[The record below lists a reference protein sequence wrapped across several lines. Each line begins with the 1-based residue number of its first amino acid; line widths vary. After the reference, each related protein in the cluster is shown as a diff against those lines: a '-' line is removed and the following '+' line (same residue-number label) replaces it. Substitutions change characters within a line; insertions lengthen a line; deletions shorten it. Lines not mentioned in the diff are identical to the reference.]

1 MNKFQ
6 DVLLPQEKPF
16 EIYSQLTKTD
26 LLTSGKLLNS
36 GNIVDTFNSL
46 TVPVSQS
53 SIINFFPLP
62 QIENGNSFEQFL
74 TQPQLLGAAPN
85 VSPSTSAIGDIL
97 TGEKVQKQASS
108 TVSSQLFGAS
118 TNERQAKNSTLPVG
132 VFQVGASGQ
141 VSADYLFDANPLQP
155 PVAKVL
161 GAVETSTTDSN
172 GNVETAILDQT
183 GQVVSAKDG
192 GGLKPAFE
200 QNQNLLVTK
209 RTDGQ
214 GNTTSY
220 EYDAKGNV
228 KSISDSLSSVGQT
241 DSSGNNNSNIFAAGT
256 ERLVGSSPL
265 SVAIGDVNADGKAD
279 MITANQSSN
288 NISILPGNGDGTF
301 GVKTDVAVGSYPAS
315 VALGDL
321 DSDGDLD
328 IVTGGN
334 GNFFVSSSLSILANN
349 GDGSFTRND
358 ITLPYYIGTQALEL
372 TDLNADGDLDIV
384 ISGSGYANSGV
395 MSVLLGSNGSSF
407 GTRTD
412 YNTRSGPYSIAVGRL
427 NQDLS
432 FDVVTANR
440 FSNNVSV
447 FPGNGNGSFG
457 TRRDFRVGS
466 SPESVAVGD
475 LNGDG
480 NSDIITANY
489 SSRNVSV
496 LFGDSNGN
504 FGIPTNYSVGNFY
517 PLSVALG
524 NVDSHSDLD
533 VVVSVTGSANQV
545 SVLLNDGTG
554 SLTLKENVAVS
565 SRPIAAA
572 LRDLDLD
579 GDLDLVTVNNRS
591 NDVSIRLNNTVPIV
605 KTQVR
610 GY

>member
-36 GNIVDTFNSL
+36 GNIVDTSNSL

-53 SIINFFPLP
+53 STINFFSLP

-85 VSPSTSAIGDIL
+85 ASPSTSAIGDIL

-141 VSADYLFDANPLQP
+141 V
-155 PVAKVL
+155 
-161 GAVETSTTDSN
+161 
-172 GNVETAILDQT
+172 
-183 GQVVSAKDG
+183 VSAKDG

-200 QNQNLLVTK
+200 RNQNLLVTK
-209 RTDGQ
+209 RTDGG

-228 KSISDSLSSVGQT
+228 KSISDSLSSAGQT
-241 DSSGNNNSNIFAAGT
+241 GSSSNNNSNIFAAGT
-256 ERLVGSSPL
+256 EHLVGSSPL
-265 SVAIGDVNADGKAD
+265 SVAIGDVNGDGKAD
-279 MITANQSSN
+279 IITTNYSSN

-301 GVKTDVAVGSYPAS
+301 GVKTDVAVNLYPDS

-328 IVTGGN
+328 IVTGN
-334 GNFFVSSSLSILANN
+334 GNRNYNYWVDSSLSILANN

-372 TDLNADGDLDIV
+372 TELNADGDLDIV
-384 ISGSGYANSGV
+384 ISGSGYGNSGQ

-412 YNTRSGPYSIAVGRL
+412 YNTGYAPHSLAVGRL

-432 FDVVTANR
+432 FDVVTANSY
-440 FSNNVSV
+440 SNNVSV

-457 TRRDFRVGS
+457 TRRDFPVGY
-466 SPESVAVGD
+466 SPSSVAVGD

-480 NSDIITANY
+480 NSDIITANANY

-504 FGIPTNYSVGNFY
+504 FGIPTNYSVGNFT

-524 NVDSHSDLD
+524 DVDNDSDLD

-545 SVLLNDGTG
+545 SVLFNDGTG
-554 SLTLKENVAVS
+554 SLMLKENVAVS
-565 SRPIAAA
+565 SGPTDAA

-579 GDLDLVTVNNRS
+579 GDLDLVTVNNGS
-591 NDVSIRLNNTVPIV
+591 DNVSIRLNNTVQIV
-605 KTQVR
+605 RPQVK

>member
-1 MNKFQ
+1 MNKIQ

-36 GNIVDTFNSL
+36 GNIVDTSNSL
-46 TVPVSQS
+46 TVPISQS
-53 SIINFFPLP
+53 STINFLPLP

-85 VSPSTSAIGDIL
+85 ASPSTSAIGDIL

-118 TNERQAKNSTLPVG
+118 TNEQQAKNSTLPVG

-141 VSADYLFDANPLQP
+141 V
-155 PVAKVL
+155 
-161 GAVETSTTDSN
+161 
-172 GNVETAILDQT
+172 
-183 GQVVSAKDG
+183 VSAKDG

-200 QNQNLLVTK
+200 PNQNLLVTK
-209 RTDGQ
+209 RTDGL

-228 KSISDSLSSVGQT
+228 KSISDSLSSADQT
-241 DSSGNNNSNIFAAGT
+241 GSSGNNYSNIFAAGT
-256 ERLVGSSPL
+256 EHLVGTSPL
-265 SVAIGDVNADGKAD
+265 SVAIGDVNGDGKAD
-279 MITANQSSN
+279 TITTNYSSN

-301 GVKTDVAVGSYPAS
+301 GVKTDVAVNSYPGS

-321 DSDGDLD
+321 DGDGDLD
-328 IVTGGN
+328 IVTGN
-334 GNFFVSSSLSILANN
+334 ANRNYNYFRDSSLSILVNN

-358 ITLPYYIGTQALEL
+358 ITLPHYIGTQALEL
-372 TDLNADGDLDIV
+372 SDLNADGDLDIV
-384 ISGSGYANSGV
+384 ISGSGYGNIGQ

-412 YNTRSGPYSIAVGRL
+412 YNTGSGPYSIAVGRL

-457 TRRDFRVGS
+457 TRRDFPVGS
-466 SPESVAVGD
+466 SPNSVAVGD

-480 NSDIITANY
+480 NSDIITANS

-504 FGIPTNYSVGNFY
+504 FGIPTNYSVDNFY

-524 NVDSHSDLD
+524 DVDNDSDLD
-533 VVVSVTGSANQV
+533 VVVSVAASANQV
-545 SVLLNDGTG
+545 SVLFNDGTG
-554 SLTLKENVAVS
+554 SLILKENVAVS
-565 SRPIAAA
+565 SWPIGAA

-579 GDLDLVTVNNRS
+579 GDLDLVTVNNGS
-591 NDVSIRLNNTVPIV
+591 NNVSIRLNNTVQIV
-605 KTQVR
+605 RPQVR

>member
-36 GNIVDTFNSL
+36 GNIVDTSNSL

-53 SIINFFPLP
+53 STINFFSLP

-85 VSPSTSAIGDIL
+85 ASPSTSAIGDIL

-141 VSADYLFDANPLQP
+141 V
-155 PVAKVL
+155 
-161 GAVETSTTDSN
+161 
-172 GNVETAILDQT
+172 
-183 GQVVSAKDG
+183 VSAKDG

-200 QNQNLLVTK
+200 RNQNLLVTK
-209 RTDGQ
+209 RTDGG

-228 KSISDSLSSVGQT
+228 KSISDSLSSAGQT
-241 DSSGNNNSNIFAAGT
+241 GSSSNNNSNIFAAGT
-256 ERLVGSSPL
+256 EHLVGSSPL
-265 SVAIGDVNADGKAD
+265 SVAIGDVNGDGKAD
-279 MITANQSSN
+279 IITTNRSSN

-301 GVKTDVAVGSYPAS
+301 GVKTDVAVNLYPDS

-328 IVTGGN
+328 IVTGN
-334 GNFFVSSSLSILANN
+334 GNRNYNYWVDSSLSILANN

-372 TDLNADGDLDIV
+372 TELNADGDLDIV
-384 ISGSGYANSGV
+384 ISGSGYGNSGQ

-412 YNTRSGPYSIAVGRL
+412 YNTGYAPHSLAVGRL

-432 FDVVTANR
+432 FDVVTANSY
-440 FSNNVSV
+440 SNNVSV

-457 TRRDFRVGS
+457 TRRDFPVGY
-466 SPESVAVGD
+466 SPSSVAVGD

-480 NSDIITANY
+480 NSDIITANANY

-504 FGIPTNYSVGNFY
+504 FGIPTNYSVGNFT

-524 NVDSHSDLD
+524 DVDNDSDLD

-545 SVLLNDGTG
+545 SVLFNDGTG
-554 SLTLKENVAVS
+554 SLMLKENVAVS
-565 SRPIAAA
+565 SGPTDAA

-579 GDLDLVTVNNRS
+579 GDLDLVTVNNGS
-591 NDVSIRLNNTVPIV
+591 DNVSIRLNNTVQIV
-605 KTQVR
+605 RPQVK

>member
-6 DVLLPQEKPF
+6 DVLLPQKKPF
-16 EIYSQLTKTD
+16 EIYSAFTKTD
-26 LLTSGKLLNS
+26 LLTSENKLNS
-36 GNIVDTFNSL
+36 GNTVDTSNSL

-53 SIINFFPLP
+53 STINFFPLP

-85 VSPSTSAIGDIL
+85 ASPSTSAIGDIL

-118 TNERQAKNSTLPVG
+118 TNERQTKNSTLPVG

-141 VSADYLFDANPLQP
+141 V
-155 PVAKVL
+155 
-161 GAVETSTTDSN
+161 
-172 GNVETAILDQT
+172 
-183 GQVVSAKDG
+183 VSAKDG

-200 QNQNLLVTK
+200 RNQNLLVTK
-209 RTDGQ
+209 RTDGR

-228 KSISDSLSSVGQT
+228 KSISDSLSSAGQT
-241 DSSGNNNSNIFAAGT
+241 GSSGNNYSNIFATGT
-256 ERLVGSSPL
+256 EHLVGSSPL
-265 SVAIGDVNADGKAD
+265 SVAIGDVNGDGKAD
-279 MITANQSSN
+279 TITTNYSSN

-328 IVTGGN
+328 IVTGN
-334 GNFFVSSSLSILANN
+334 VSSSLSILANN
-349 GDGSFTRND
+349 GGGSFTRND
-358 ITLPYYIGTQALEL
+358 ITLSYYSPQALEL
-372 TDLNADGDLDIV
+372 KDLNADGDLDIV
-384 ISGSGYANSGV
+384 ISGFGYAGSGQ

-407 GTRTD
+407 GTSTG
-412 YNTRSGPYSIAVGRL
+412 YNTGSGPYSIAVGRL

-457 TRRDFRVGS
+457 TRRDFPVGS
-466 SPESVAVGD
+466 SPQSVAVGD

-480 NSDIITANY
+480 NSDIITANFG
-489 SSRNVSV
+489 SQNVSV

-504 FGIPTNYSVGNFY
+504 FGIPTNYSLGNFHY
-517 PLSVALG
+517 PFSVALG
-524 NVDSHSDLD
+524 DVDNDSDLD
-533 VVVSVTGSANQV
+533 VVVSLNRSRNGDQV
-545 SVLLNDGTG
+545 FVLLNDGTG
-554 SLTLKENVAVS
+554 SLILTEKVAVS

-579 GDLDLVTVNNRS
+579 GDLDLVTVNNQS
-591 NDVSIRLNNTVPIV
+591 NDVSIRLNNTGNVRP
-605 KTQVR
+605 QVR

>member
-1 MNKFQ
+1 MNKIQ

-36 GNIVDTFNSL
+36 GNIVDTSNSL

-53 SIINFFPLP
+53 STINFFSLP

-85 VSPSTSAIGDIL
+85 ASPSTSAIGDIL

-132 VFQVGASGQ
+132 VFQVGAS
-141 VSADYLFDANPLQP
+141 
-155 PVAKVL
+155 
-161 GAVETSTTDSN
+161 E
-172 GNVETAILDQT
+172 
-183 GQVVSAKDG
+183 QVVSAKDG

-200 QNQNLLVTK
+200 PNQNLLVTK
-209 RTDGQ
+209 RTDGL

-220 EYDAKGNV
+220 EYDAKGSV
-228 KSISDSLSSVGQT
+228 KSISDSLSSAGQT
-241 DSSGNNNSNIFAAGT
+241 GSSSNNNSNIFAAGT
-256 ERLVGSSPL
+256 ERLVGASPL
-265 SVAIGDVNADGKAD
+265 SVAIGDVNGDGKAD
-279 MITANQSSN
+279 TITTNYSSN

-301 GVKTDVAVGSYPAS
+301 GVKTDVAVNFYPGS

-328 IVTGGN
+328 IVTGN
-334 GNFFVSSSLSILANN
+334 GSRNHNFFDNPSLSILANN

-358 ITLPYYIGTQALEL
+358 ITLPYYIGAQALEL
-372 TDLNADGDLDIV
+372 RDLNADGDLDIV
-384 ISGSGYANSGV
+384 ISGSGYGNSGQ

-412 YNTRSGPYSIAVGRL
+412 YNTGHEPHSIAVGRL

-432 FDVVTANR
+432 FDVVTANY

-457 TRRDFRVGS
+457 RRRDFPVGS
-466 SPESVAVGD
+466 RPESVAVGD

-480 NSDIITANY
+480 NSDIITANS

-504 FGIPTNYSVGNFY
+504 FGIPTNYSVGNFN

-524 NVDSHSDLD
+524 DVDSHSGLD
-533 VVVSVTGSANQV
+533 VVVSVTGSTNQV
-545 SVLLNDGTG
+545 SVLLNNGTG
-554 SLTLKENVAVS
+554 SLMLKENVAVS
-565 SRPIAAA
+565 SQPIAAA

-579 GDLDLVTVNNRS
+579 GDLDLVTVNNVS
-591 NDVSIRLNNTVPIV
+591 NNVSIRLNNTVQIV
-605 KTQVR
+605 RPQVR

>member
-1 MNKFQ
+1 MNKIQ

-16 EIYSQLTKTD
+16 EIYSKLTKTD

-36 GNIVDTFNSL
+36 GNIVDTSNSL

-53 SIINFFPLP
+53 STINFFPLP

-85 VSPSTSAIGDIL
+85 ASPSTSAIGDIL

-141 VSADYLFDANPLQP
+141 V
-155 PVAKVL
+155 
-161 GAVETSTTDSN
+161 
-172 GNVETAILDQT
+172 I
-183 GQVVSAKDG
+183 SAKDG

-200 QNQNLLVTK
+200 RNQNLLVTK
-209 RTDGQ
+209 RTDGL

-228 KSISDSLSSVGQT
+228 KSISDSLSSADQT
-241 DSSGNNNSNIFAAGT
+241 GSSGNNYSNIFAAGT
-256 ERLVGSSPL
+256 EHLVGSSPL
-265 SVAIGDVNADGKAD
+265 SVAIGDVNGDGKAD
-279 MITANQSSN
+279 TITTNYSSN
-288 NISILPGNGDGTF
+288 NISILLGNGDGTF
-301 GVKTDVAVGSYPAS
+301 GVKTDVAVNSYPDS

-328 IVTGGN
+328 IVTGNGN
-334 GNFFVSSSLSILANN
+334 GYYYFGDSSLSILANN
-349 GDGSFTRND
+349 GGGSFTRND
-358 ITLPYYIGTQALEL
+358 ITLPRYIGAQALEL
-372 TDLNADGDLDIV
+372 RDLNADGDLDIV
-384 ISGSGYANSGV
+384 ISGSGYGSIGQ

-412 YNTRSGPYSIAVGRL
+412 YNTGITPHSIAVGRL

-457 TRRDFRVGS
+457 TRRDFPVGS
-466 SPESVAVGD
+466 TPESVAVGD

-480 NSDIITANY
+480 NSDIITANFG
-489 SSRNVSV
+489 SRNVSV

-504 FGIPTNYSVGNFY
+504 FGIPTNYSVDNFH
-517 PLSVALG
+517 PLSLALG
-524 NVDSHSDLD
+524 DVDNDSDLD
-533 VVVSVTGSANQV
+533 VVVPVTGSAYQV
-545 SVLLNDGTG
+545 SVLFNDGTG
-554 SLTLKENVAVS
+554 SLMLKENVAVS
-565 SRPIAAA
+565 SGPTAAA

-579 GDLDLVTVNNRS
+579 GDLDLVTVNNGS
-591 NDVSIRLNNTVPIV
+591 NNVSIRLNNTVQIV
-605 KTQVR
+605 RPQVR

>member
-1 MNKFQ
+1 M
-6 DVLLPQEKPF
+6 
-16 EIYSQLTKTD
+16 
-26 LLTSGKLLNS
+26 
-36 GNIVDTFNSL
+36 
-46 TVPVSQS
+46 
-53 SIINFFPLP
+53 
-62 QIENGNSFEQFL
+62 
-74 TQPQLLGAAPN
+74 
-85 VSPSTSAIGDIL
+85 
-97 TGEKVQKQASS
+97 
-108 TVSSQLFGAS
+108 
-118 TNERQAKNSTLPVG
+118 PVG
-132 VFQVGASGQ
+132 VFQVGAS
-141 VSADYLFDANPLQP
+141 
-155 PVAKVL
+155 
-161 GAVETSTTDSN
+161 
-172 GNVETAILDQT
+172 

-200 QNQNLLVTK
+200 RNQNLLVTK
-209 RTDGQ
+209 RTDGL

-228 KSISDSLSSVGQT
+228 KSISDSLSSADQT
-241 DSSGNNNSNIFAAGT
+241 GSIGNNNINIFAAGN
-256 ERLVGSSPL
+256 EHLVGSSPR
-265 SVAIGDVNADGKAD
+265 SVAIGDVNSDGKAD
-279 MITANQSSN
+279 MITANLSSN

-328 IVTGGN
+328 IVTGN
-334 GNFFVSSSLSILANN
+334 ENFSYGSSRLSILANN

-358 ITLPYYIGTQALEL
+358 ITLPHYIGAQALEL
-372 TDLNADGDLDIV
+372 KDLNADGDLDIV
-384 ISGSGYANSGV
+384 ISGSGYGSSGQ

-412 YNTRSGPYSIAVGRL
+412 YNTGYGPYSIAVGRL

-440 FSNNVSV
+440 YSNNVSV

-457 TRRDFRVGS
+457 TRRDFPVGS

-480 NSDIITANY
+480 NSDIITANLG
-489 SSRNVSV
+489 SQNVSV

-504 FGIPTNYSVGNFY
+504 FGVPTNYSVGNFY

-524 NVDSHSDLD
+524 DVDNDSNLD
-533 VVVSVTGSANQV
+533 VVVSVNRSPSANQV
-545 SVLLNDGTG
+545 SVLFNDGTG
-554 SLTLKENVAVS
+554 SLILKENVAVS

-579 GDLDLVTVNNRS
+579 GDLDLVTVNNLS
-591 NDVSIRLNNTVPIV
+591 NDVSIRLNNTVQTV
-605 KTQVR
+605 KPQVR

>member
-1 MNKFQ
+1 MNKIQ

-36 GNIVDTFNSL
+36 GNIVDTSNSL

-53 SIINFFPLP
+53 STINFFPLP

-85 VSPSTSAIGDIL
+85 ASPSTSAIGDIL

-141 VSADYLFDANPLQP
+141 V
-155 PVAKVL
+155 
-161 GAVETSTTDSN
+161 
-172 GNVETAILDQT
+172 I
-183 GQVVSAKDG
+183 SAKDG

-200 QNQNLLVTK
+200 RNQNLLVTK
-209 RTDGQ
+209 RTDGRE
-214 GNTTSY
+214 NTTSY

-228 KSISDSLSSVGQT
+228 KSISDSLSSADQT
-241 DSSGNNNSNIFAAGT
+241 GSSGNNYSNIFAAGT
-256 ERLVGSSPL
+256 EHLVGRFPL
-265 SVAIGDVNADGKAD
+265 SVAIGDVNGDGKAD
-279 MITANQSSN
+279 TITTNYSSN
-288 NISILPGNGDGTF
+288 NISILLGNGDGTF
-301 GVKTDVAVGSYPAS
+301 GVKTDVAVNSRPDS

-328 IVTGGN
+328 IVTGN
-334 GNFFVSSSLSILANN
+334 GNRYHNYWADSSLSILVNN
-349 GDGSFTRND
+349 GGGSFTRND
-358 ITLPYYIGTQALEL
+358 ITLSRDIGAQALEL
-372 TDLNADGDLDIV
+372 SDLNADGDLDIV
-384 ISGSGYANSGV
+384 ISGSGYFNRGQ

-412 YNTRSGPYSIAVGRL
+412 YNTGNTPHSIAVGRL

-457 TRRDFRVGS
+457 TRRDFPVGS

-489 SSRNVSV
+489 SSQNVSV

-504 FGIPTNYSVGNFY
+504 FGIPTNYSVDNFY

-524 NVDSHSDLD
+524 DVDNDSDLD
-533 VVVSVTGSANQV
+533 VVVSVTARANQV
-545 SVLLNDGTG
+545 SVLFNDGTG
-554 SLTLKENVAVS
+554 SLILKENVAVS
-565 SRPIAAA
+565 SRPTAAA

-579 GDLDLVTVNNRS
+579 GDLDLVTVNNAS
-591 NDVSIRLNNTVPIV
+591 NDVSIRLNNTVQIV
-605 KTQVR
+605 RPQVR

>member
-36 GNIVDTFNSL
+36 GNIVDTSNSL

-53 SIINFFPLP
+53 STINFFPLP

-74 TQPQLLGAAPN
+74 TQRQLLGAAPN
-85 VSPSTSAIGDIL
+85 ASPSTSAIGDIL

-141 VSADYLFDANPLQP
+141 V
-155 PVAKVL
+155 
-161 GAVETSTTDSN
+161 
-172 GNVETAILDQT
+172 
-183 GQVVSAKDG
+183 VSAKDG

-200 QNQNLLVTK
+200 RNQNLLVTK
-209 RTDGQ
+209 RTDGL

-228 KSISDSLSSVGQT
+228 KSISDSLSSADQT
-241 DSSGNNNSNIFAAGT
+241 GSIGNNNINIFAAGT
-256 ERLVGSSPL
+256 EHLVGSSPR
-265 SVAIGDVNADGKAD
+265 SVAIGDVNGDGQADI
-279 MITANQSSN
+279 ITTNYSSN

-301 GVKTDVAVGSYPAS
+301 GVKTDVAVGSYPDS

-328 IVTGGN
+328 IVTGN
-334 GNFFVSSSLSILANN
+334 ENFSYGSSRLSILANN

-358 ITLPYYIGTQALEL
+358 ITLPYYTGAQALEL
-372 TDLNADGDLDIV
+372 KDLNADGDLDIV
-384 ISGSGYANSGV
+384 ISGYGYAGSGH

-407 GTRTD
+407 GTITG
-412 YNTRSGPYSIAVGRL
+412 YNTGYGPYSIAVGRL

-457 TRRDFRVGS
+457 TRRDFPVGS

-480 NSDIITANY
+480 NSDIITANLG
-489 SSRNVSV
+489 SQNVSV

-504 FGIPTNYSVGNFY
+504 FGVPTNYSVGNFY

-524 NVDSHSDLD
+524 DVDNDSNLD
-533 VVVSVTGSANQV
+533 VVVSVNRSPSANQV
-545 SVLLNDGTG
+545 SVLFNDGTG
-554 SLTLKENVAVS
+554 SLILKENVAVS
-565 SRPIAAA
+565 SLPIAAA

-579 GDLDLVTVNNRS
+579 GDLDLVTVNNLS
-591 NDVSIRLNNTVPIV
+591 NDVSIRLNNTVQTV
-605 KTQVR
+605 KPQVR

>member
-36 GNIVDTFNSL
+36 SNIVDTSNSL

-53 SIINFFPLP
+53 STINFFPLP

-85 VSPSTSAIGDIL
+85 ASPSTSAIGDIL
-97 TGEKVQKQASS
+97 TGEKVQKQVSS
-108 TVSSQLFGAS
+108 TLSSQLFGAS
-118 TNERQAKNSTLPVG
+118 TNERQTKNSTLPVG

-141 VSADYLFDANPLQP
+141 V
-155 PVAKVL
+155 
-161 GAVETSTTDSN
+161 
-172 GNVETAILDQT
+172 
-183 GQVVSAKDG
+183 VSAKDG

-200 QNQNLLVTK
+200 RNQNLLVTK
-209 RTDGQ
+209 RTDGL

-228 KSISDSLSSVGQT
+228 KSISDSLSSADQT
-241 DSSGNNNSNIFAAGT
+241 GSSGNNYSNIFAAGT
-256 ERLVGSSPL
+256 EHLVGSSPL
-265 SVAIGDVNADGKAD
+265 SVAIGDVNGDGKAD
-279 MITANQSSN
+279 IITTNYRSN
-288 NISILPGNGDGTF
+288 NISILLGNGDGTF
-301 GVKTDVAVGSYPAS
+301 GVKTDVAVNSYPGP

-328 IVTGGN
+328 IVTGN
-334 GNFFVSSSLSILANN
+334 GNRNYNYFRDSNLSILVNN
-349 GDGSFTRND
+349 GGGSFTRND
-358 ITLPYYIGTQALEL
+358 ITLSRDIGTQALEL
-372 TDLNADGDLDIV
+372 SDLNADGDLDIV
-384 ISGSGYANSGV
+384 ISGSGYFNSGQ

-412 YNTRSGPYSIAVGRL
+412 YNTGNRPSSIAVGRL

-440 FSNNVSV
+440 SSNNVSV

-457 TRRDFRVGS
+457 TRRDFPVGS
-466 SPESVAVGD
+466 RPESVAVGD

-489 SSRNVSV
+489 SSQNVSV
-496 LFGDSNGN
+496 LFGDGNGN
-504 FGIPTNYSVGNFY
+504 FGIPTNYSVDNFY

-524 NVDSHSDLD
+524 DVDSHSGLD
-533 VVVSVTGSANQV
+533 VVVSVAGSPNQV
-545 SVLLNDGTG
+545 SVLLNNGTG
-554 SLTLKENVAVS
+554 SLMLKENVAVS

-579 GDLDLVTVNNRS
+579 GDLDLVTVNNVS
-591 NDVSIRLNNTVPIV
+591 NNVSIRLNNTVQIV
-605 KTQVR
+605 RPQVR

>member
-36 GNIVDTFNSL
+36 GNIVDTSNSL

-53 SIINFFPLP
+53 STINFFPLP

-85 VSPSTSAIGDIL
+85 ASPSTSAIGDIL

-141 VSADYLFDANPLQP
+141 V
-155 PVAKVL
+155 
-161 GAVETSTTDSN
+161 
-172 GNVETAILDQT
+172 
-183 GQVVSAKDG
+183 VSAKDG

-200 QNQNLLVTK
+200 RNQNLLVTK
-209 RTDGQ
+209 RTDGG

-228 KSISDSLSSVGQT
+228 KSISDSLSSAGQT
-241 DSSGNNNSNIFAAGT
+241 GSSSNNYSNIFAAGT
-256 ERLVGSSPL
+256 EHLVGLSPL
-265 SVAIGDVNADGKAD
+265 SVAIGDVNGDGKAD
-279 MITANQSSN
+279 IITTNRSSN

-301 GVKTDVAVGSYPAS
+301 GVKTDVAVNLYPDS

-328 IVTGGN
+328 IVTGNTDGN
-334 GNFFVSSSLSILANN
+334 YNYWANSSLSILANN

-358 ITLPYYIGTQALEL
+358 ITLDRDIGTQALEL

-384 ISGSGYANSGV
+384 ISGSGYFNRGQ

-412 YNTRSGPYSIAVGRL
+412 FNTGDRPHSIAVGRL

-432 FDVVTANR
+432 FDVVTANY
-440 FSNNVSV
+440 FSDNVSV
-447 FPGNGNGSFG
+447 FLGNGNGSFG
-457 TRRDFRVGS
+457 TRRDFPVGS
-466 SPESVAVGD
+466 RPQSVAVGD

-480 NSDIITANY
+480 NSDIITANLG
-489 SSRNVSV
+489 SQNVSV

-504 FGIPTNYSVGNFY
+504 FGIPTNYSVDNFY
-517 PLSVALG
+517 PLSLALG
-524 NVDSHSDLD
+524 DVDNDSDLD

-545 SVLLNDGTG
+545 SVLFNDGTG
-554 SLTLKENVAVS
+554 SLMLKENVAVS
-565 SRPIAAA
+565 SWPIGAA

-579 GDLDLVTVNNRS
+579 GDLDLVTVNNGS
-591 NDVSIRLNNTVPIV
+591 NNVSIRLNNTVQIV
-605 KTQVR
+605 RPQVR

>member
-1 MNKFQ
+1 MNKIQ

-53 SIINFFPLP
+53 STINFFPLP

-85 VSPSTSAIGDIL
+85 ASPSTSAIGDIL

-132 VFQVGASGQ
+132 VFQVGASG
-141 VSADYLFDANPLQP
+141 P
-155 PVAKVL
+155 
-161 GAVETSTTDSN
+161 
-172 GNVETAILDQT
+172 
-183 GQVVSAKDG
+183 VVSAQDG

-200 QNQNLLVTK
+200 RNQNLLVTK
-209 RTDGQ
+209 RTDGLR
-214 GNTTSY
+214 NTTSY

-228 KSISDSLSSVGQT
+228 KSISDSLSSAGQT
-241 DSSGNNNSNIFAAGT
+241 GSSSNNYSNIFAAGT

-265 SVAIGDVNADGKAD
+265 SVAIGDVNGDGKAD
-279 MITANQSSN
+279 MITTNYSSN

-301 GVKTDVAVGSYPAS
+301 GVKTDVAVVSYPAS

-328 IVTGGN
+328 IVTGN
-334 GNFFVSSSLSILANN
+334 ENFSFDSGRLSILANN
-349 GDGSFTRND
+349 GGGSFTRND
-358 ITLPYYIGTQALEL
+358 ITLPSNIGTQALEL
-372 TDLNADGDLDIV
+372 KDLNADDDLDIV
-384 ISGSGYANSGV
+384 ISGSGYSSSGQ
-395 MSVLLGSNGSSF
+395 MAVLLGSNGSSF

-412 YNTRSGPYSIAVGRL
+412 YNTGDRPYSIAVGRL

-457 TRRDFRVGS
+457 TRRDFPVGS
-466 SPESVAVGD
+466 RPESVAVGD

-480 NSDIITANY
+480 NSDIITAN
-489 SSRNVSV
+489 SLGRNVSV

-504 FGIPTNYSVGNFY
+504 FGIPTNYSVGNFN

-524 NVDSHSDLD
+524 DVDNDSDLD
-533 VVVSVTGSANQV
+533 VVVSVTASANQV
-545 SVLLNDGTG
+545 SVLFNDGTG
-554 SLTLKENVAVS
+554 SLMLKENVAVS

-579 GDLDLVTVNNRS
+579 GDLDLVTVNNGS
-591 NDVSIRLNNTVPIV
+591 NNVSIRLNNTVQIGRP
-605 KTQVR
+605 QVN
-610 GY
+610 

>member
-36 GNIVDTFNSL
+36 GNIVDTSNSL

-53 SIINFFPLP
+53 STINFFSLP

-85 VSPSTSAIGDIL
+85 ASPSTSAIGDIL

-132 VFQVGASGQ
+132 VFQVGAS
-141 VSADYLFDANPLQP
+141 
-155 PVAKVL
+155 
-161 GAVETSTTDSN
+161 E
-172 GNVETAILDQT
+172 
-183 GQVVSAKDG
+183 QVVSAKDG

-200 QNQNLLVTK
+200 RNQNLLVTK
-209 RTDGQ
+209 RTDGG

-228 KSISDSLSSVGQT
+228 KSISDSLSSAGQT
-241 DSSGNNNSNIFAAGT
+241 GSSSNNYSNIFAAGT
-256 ERLVGSSPL
+256 EHLVGLSPL
-265 SVAIGDVNADGKAD
+265 SVAIGDVNGDGKAD
-279 MITANQSSN
+279 IITTNYSSN

-301 GVKTDVAVGSYPAS
+301 GVKTDVAVNLYPDS

-328 IVTGGN
+328 IVTGN
-334 GNFFVSSSLSILANN
+334 GNRNYNYWVDSSLSILANN
-349 GDGSFTRND
+349 GDVSFTRND

-372 TDLNADGDLDIV
+372 TELNADGDLDIV
-384 ISGSGYANSGV
+384 ISGSGYGNSGQ

-412 YNTRSGPYSIAVGRL
+412 YNTGYAPHSLAVGRL

-432 FDVVTANR
+432 FDVVTANSY
-440 FSNNVSV
+440 SNNVSV

-457 TRRDFRVGS
+457 TRRDFPVGS
-466 SPESVAVGD
+466 SPQSVAVGD

-480 NSDIITANY
+480 NSDIITANANY

-504 FGIPTNYSVGNFY
+504 FGIPTNYSVGNFT

-524 NVDSHSDLD
+524 DVDNDSDLD

-545 SVLLNDGTG
+545 SVLFNDGTG
-554 SLTLKENVAVS
+554 SLILKENVTVS
-565 SRPIAAA
+565 SGPIAAA

-579 GDLDLVTVNNRS
+579 GDLDLVTVNNGS
-591 NDVSIRLNNTVPIV
+591 NNVSIRLNNTVQIV
-605 KTQVR
+605 RPQVR